1 MGPTRLVLGVAV
13 AASAVVGAPA
23 RADVAPNAEPV
34 QVLAINDLHGRL
46 ARTVDDESTLA
57 TGPGPDGVFGADA
70 TGQSD
75 DVFAQVG
82 GSMHVGTLVEDLRA
96 SFRRDAAGSAASF
109 LVGAGDLVGNST
121 PESEPYKDEPTI
133 EVLNAMGM
141 DVSVVGNN
149 EFDRGTQELRR
160 ISGATDGQYTD
171 DVTACQGVTPGVDGC
186 FGQGEHA
193 FTGANFPYLAA
204 NVVSRE
210 TGEPMFPPYQVLFT
224 PRGVR
229 LALIGVV
236 FESTPS
242 GERNVPIDPQVIA
255 DVQFLDEAE
264 TVNRY
269 VSQLRDDGIEAIGVL
284 VHLGGERGPTARDPN
299 GCDQL
304 TGPILGLNEGID
316 PAVDFLVSGH
326 THDVYN
332 CMLPVPGGEPRIVT
346 QAGAY
351 GQLVTDIR
359 LTLDRRTGDVDRAA
373 TYSATNVPV
382 TRAAPHAEIQAI
394 VDYWLAGP
402 ASEGPGEG
410 TDPRFRES
418 ATEGTPIAAYVLVGT
433 VILAGIAA
441 TTVVVWQRS
450 RRSPG
455 GRERAVEGGDG
466 SVDDENVP
474 GRDGTG
480 RHHPEDAQ
488 AEDSAPAEGP
498 PRAR

>member
-1 MGPTRLVLGVAV
+1 LVLGVAV
-13 AASAVVGAPA
+13 AALVVVGAPA
-23 RADVAPNAEPV
+23 RADVPPNAEPV
-34 QVLAINDLHGRL
+34 QILAINDFHGRI

-75 DVFAQVG
+75 DVFDQVG
-82 GSMHVGTLVEDLRA
+82 GSMHVGTLVEDLQV

-109 LVGAGDLVGNST
+109 LVGAGDLIGNST
-121 PESEPYKDEPTI
+121 PESDPYKDEPTI

-186 FGQGEHA
+186 FGEGEHA

-204 NVVSRE
+204 NVVSRG
-210 TGEPMFPPYQVLFT
+210 TGEPMLPPYQVLFT

-242 GERNVPIDPQVIA
+242 GERNVPIDPRVIA
-255 DVQFLDEAE
+255 DVSFLDEAE
-264 TVNRY
+264 TINRY
-269 VSQLRDDGIEAIGVL
+269 VPQLRADGIEAIGVL

-304 TGPILGLNEGID
+304 TGQILGLNERID
-316 PAVDFLVSGH
+316 PAVDFVVSGH

-332 CMLPVPGGEPRIVT
+332 CMLSVPGGEPRIVT

-359 LTLDRRTGDVDRAA
+359 LTLDRQTGDVDRAA

-382 TRAAPHAEIQAI
+382 TRAAPHAQIQAI

-402 ASEGPGEG
+402 GSEGAGEA

-418 ATEGTPIAAYVLVGT
+418 ATEGSPIAAYVLVGS
-433 VILAGIAA
+433 VILAGVVA
-441 TTVVVWQRS
+441 TTVVAWQRS

-455 GRERAVEGGDG
+455 GRDRSVEGEDG
-466 SVDDENVP
+466 SVDDENHS

-480 RHHPEDAQ
+480 RHRPGG
-488 AEDSAPAEGP
+488 APAEHSAPTSDP
-498 PRAR
+498 PRP

>member
-1 MGPTRLVLGVAV
+1 VAPTRVVLPVAVAV
-13 AASAVVGAPA
+13 AASVVVGAPA
-23 RADVAPNAEPV
+23 SADVAPNSEPV

-75 DVFAQVG
+75 DAFAQVG
-82 GSMHVGTLVEDLRA
+82 GAMHIGTLVEELRT

-109 LVGAGDLVGNST
+109 LVGAGDLIGTSP
-121 PESEPYKDEPTI
+121 PESGSYRDEPTI

-149 EFDRGTQELRR
+149 EFDRGTDELRR
-160 ISGATDGQYTD
+160 ISAATDGQYSD
-171 DVTACQGVTPGVDGC
+171 DVTACQGVTAGVDGC
-186 FGQGEHA
+186 FGEGEHA

-210 TGEPMFPPYQVLFT
+210 TGEPMLPPYQVLFT

-236 FESTPS
+236 LESTPS
-242 GERNVPIDPQVIA
+242 GRRDEPIDPQVIA
-255 DVQFLDEAE
+255 DVSFLDEAE

-269 VSQLRDDGIEAIGVL
+269 VPEMRADGIEAIGVL

-304 TGPILGLNEGID
+304 TGPILDLNDRID

-346 QAGAY
+346 QAGAF
-351 GQLVTDIR
+351 GQLVTDVR
-359 LTLDRRTGDVDRAA
+359 LTLDRRTGDVDRTA

-382 TRAAPHAEIQAI
+382 SRAAPEAQIQAI

-402 ASEGPGEG
+402 GGQVPDQAADAP
-410 TDPRFRES
+410 FRES
-418 ATEGTPIAAYVLVGT
+418 VTEDSPAAVYLVGI
-433 VILAGIAA
+433 VILAGVAA
-441 TTVVVWQRS
+441 TAVVVWQRW
-450 RRSPG
+450 RRI
-455 GRERAVEGGDG
+455 GRPRALDVGGDG
-466 SVDDENVP
+466 SDDSGYEDDEERL
-474 GRDGTG
+474 GKASR
-480 RHHPEDAQ
+480 EL
-488 AEDSAPAEGP
+488 
-498 PRAR
+498 